1 MPATGL
7 MIITN
12 KLDFSIHIIDYFQSM
27 NPLNA
32 FNLSLIPIGL
42 DQNES
47 KDELMGEINKNFEK
61 DPKLKMVVIFSD
73 LGSPREIAKEIKSDN
88 PELKLIC
95 SNGNLIENAFL
106 TYILLNTRA
115 PVEAIKEVL
124 EKNIRGLI

>member
-12 KLDFSIHIIDYFQSM
+12 KLNFSINIIDYFQSM
-27 NPLNA
+27 NPLNS

-47 KDELMGEINKNFEK
+47 KTDLINEINKNLEK

-73 LGSPREIAKEIKSDN
+73 LGSPREIAKQIKSDN
-88 PELKLIC
+88 PDLKIIC
-95 SNGNLIENAFL
+95 SNGNLIENSFL
-106 TYILLNTRA
+106 TYILLNTKA
-115 PVEAIKEVL
+115 PFETIKEVVD
-124 EKNIRGLI
+124 KNIRGLI

>member
-12 KLDFSIHIIDYFQSM
+12 KLNFSINIIDYFQSM
-27 NPLNA
+27 NPLNS

-47 KDELMGEINKNFEK
+47 KIDLINEINKNLEK

-73 LGSPREIAKEIKSDN
+73 LGSPREIAKQIKSDN
-88 PELKLIC
+88 PDLKIIC
-95 SNGNLIENAFL
+95 SNGNLIENSFL
-106 TYILLNTRA
+106 TYILLNTKA
-115 PVEAIKEVL
+115 PFETIKEVVD
-124 EKNIRGLI
+124 KNIRGLI